1 MSATRKGPWSQ
12 QEIEQFLAEI
22 VIPLRIACVGADGF
36 PRVVSVWFL
45 FRDGHLLS
53 VSHQDSSLVA
63 LLRAD
68 AKVGFEV
75 ARELPP
81 YRGVR
86 GQGVAMLT
94 YEGAGAVLDEVLQR
108 YLGGT
113 DSDLARW
120 LLSRR
125 DEEVLISIEPERL
138 FSWDYR
144 ERMGTA
150 NSHNQLRQ

>member
-1 MSATRKGPWSQ
+1 MPATSKGPWSQ
-12 QEIEQFLAEI
+12 SEVEQFLQER
-22 VIPLRIACVGADGF
+22 VIPLRIACVGGDGY

-45 FRDGHLLS
+45 FRGGQLLS
-53 VSHQDSSLVA
+53 VSHQGSSLVA

-75 ARELPP
+75 APEQPP
-81 YRGVR
+81 YCGVR
-86 GQGVAMLT
+86 GQGVAKLT
-94 YEGAGAVLDEVLQR
+94 HEGAGEVLDEVLHR
-108 YLGGT
+108 YLGGI
-113 DSDLARW
+113 DSGLARW

-144 ERMGTA
+144 ERMAG
-150 NSHNQLRQ
+150 S